1 MKENKKQ
8 KLIIITG
15 PTSVGKTA
23 LGVFLAKKY
32 GGEVVSADSIQVY
45 RGFDIGS
52 AKVTES
58 EMQGVT
64 HHLIDIRDPSEEY
77 SAGDFS
83 IEASKAIEEI
93 SERGKIPIVV
103 GGTGLYISALLF
115 PFDSD
120 CTRDD
125 VFRAKLEN
133 IAGKE
138 GKRKLHEMLEQ
149 IDPESASEIHPNQ
162 TVRIIRALEIFA
174 LTGKKKSQ
182 LSRSVQDSKYEYMLI
197 VLDRDRNEIYDSIN
211 ARVDKMFD
219 MGLVEEVQNLLDAGI
234 PRSAPAMKG
243 IGYKEICQYIFG
255 EISKEESKSL
265 LKKHTRNYAKRQV
278 TFFKKMQNVHF
289 VNYKDYDTIQNMIKE
304 FLGE

>member
-1 MKENKKQ
+1 M
-8 KLIIITG
+8 
-15 PTSVGKTA
+15 
-23 LGVFLAKKY
+23 
-32 GGEVVSADSIQVY
+32 
-45 RGFDIGS
+45 
-52 AKVTES
+52 
-58 EMQGVT
+58 
-64 HHLIDIRDPSEEY
+64 
-77 SAGDFS
+77 
-83 IEASKAIEEI
+83 
-93 SERGKIPIVV
+93 
-103 GGTGLYISALLF
+103 F

-125 VFRAKLEN
+125 AFRAKLEN
-133 IAGKE
+133 IADKE
-138 GKRKLHEMLEQ
+138 GKKKLHEMLEQ
-149 IDPESASEIHPNQ
+149 VDPESASEIHPNQ

-211 ARVDKMFD
+211 ARVDKMID

-255 EISKEESKSL
+255 EISKEESKEL